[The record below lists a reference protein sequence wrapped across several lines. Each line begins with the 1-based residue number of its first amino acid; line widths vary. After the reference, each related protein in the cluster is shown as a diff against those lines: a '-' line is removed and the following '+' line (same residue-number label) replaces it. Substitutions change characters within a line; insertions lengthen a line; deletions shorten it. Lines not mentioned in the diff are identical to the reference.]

1 MKLRGFV
8 LALLLPLCSWPLCSC
23 TWRTG
28 VQPSVVVIMVEN
40 LGVGAFSCSDGS
52 GTVDSTDTSGVTRT
66 AGSSASGFQIFC
78 DEAVR
83 FTHAYTPSALSQPAV
98 ASLLTAKYPFDH
110 GVRNN
115 GAQAISAKEETVA
128 EVAVTQGLRT
138 AFFSGGPPIWR
149 RSGFSQGF
157 EIFDDSITLSLGHL
171 YRPAA
176 DVINLFLN
184 WQLAE
189 APHGSFFSFLY
200 LADPQFIDVPTVNDL
215 GELRES
221 SYSSQ
226 LAVVDEALAKLVRQ
240 MKARKIWD
248 SSDVYLIG
256 LGANSAEGRAE
267 EIPAMNL
274 FSEST
279 RATLMIKP
287 SRKTR
292 EGPFNWKI
300 DSNVSLVDVGAT
312 LFDMMGEWAKRKYPL
327 ATSLRSALVGPEPT
341 WAADRRV
348 VSESGWAEWQG
359 LGGIRAAVRQ
369 GPTLFLFDERSLIY
383 DTLTDNLEVIPLPN
397 RDSTSVLLRG
407 QLSEFLR
414 EHGYAPW
421 RSPGRFV
428 ADQAEL
434 ARELWRDRAPD
445 RETLARLRD
454 LSSRHPENAE
464 LKGWRAIIAL
474 RENDWREL
482 KALAGVKAVYR
493 PLWGFIADR
502 NLGLKSTIPGDSC
515 FAFLRG
521 EKHLAR
527 TCYVDG
533 LQDLLTWS
541 DDSNA
546 DAVKTRASESFLRF
560 YVTKAIATRIAE
572 QNEVIGREWDTS
584 VKIQEPDI
592 LELVLAL
599 PEMKRIR
606 HIVKTRVSA
615 ERH

>member
-1 MKLRGFV
+1 
-8 LALLLPLCSWPLCSC
+8 
-23 TWRTG
+23 
-28 VQPSVVVIMVEN
+28 MVEN

-52 GTVDSTDTSGVTRT
+52 GTVDSTDSSGGARAVGNPT
-66 AGSSASGFQIFC
+66 ASGFQSFC

-83 FTHAYTPSALSQPAV
+83 FTHAYTPSVLSQPTV

-110 GVRNN
+110 GVRHN
-115 GAQAISAKEETVA
+115 GAQAISAKEETIA
-128 EVAVTQGLRT
+128 EVAVGRGLRT

-157 EIFDDSITLSLGHL
+157 EIFDDSISLSLGHL

-176 DVINLFLN
+176 EVINLFLN
-184 WQLAE
+184 WQATE
-189 APHGSFFSFLY
+189 APRGNFFSFLY
-200 LADPQFIDVPTVNDL
+200 MADPQFIDVPTTNDL
-215 GELRES
+215 GEIRES
-221 SYSSQ
+221 SYTSQ
-226 LAVVDEALAKLVRQ
+226 LTAVDEALAKLVRQ

-256 LGANSAEGRAE
+256 LGANAADGRAE

-292 EGPFNWKI
+292 DGPFNWKI

-312 LFDMMGEWAKRKYPL
+312 LFDMMGEWTKRKQPL
-327 ATSLRSALVGPEPT
+327 ATSLKSALIGPEPT
-341 WAADRRV
+341 WSADRMI
-348 VSESGWAEWQG
+348 VSESAWAQWQE

-369 GPTLFLFDERSLIY
+369 GPRLFLFDERSLIY
-383 DTLTDNLEVIPLPN
+383 DTLTDNFEVIPLPSG
-397 RDSTSVLLRG
+397 DAATLLLRG
-407 QLSEFLR
+407 KFSEFLR
-414 EHGYAPW
+414 DHGYIPW

-445 RETLARLRD
+445 KETLSRLRD
-454 LSSRHPENAE
+454 LSNRRPDSDE
-464 LKGWRAIIAL
+464 LKGWRAIMTL
-474 RENDWREL
+474 RENDWHEL
-482 KALAGVKAVYR
+482 KTLAGTGKHAYR
-493 PLWGFIADR
+493 PLWAFVADR
-502 NLGLKSTIPGDSC
+502 NLGTKTSIPEDPC
-515 FAFLRG
+515 FAFLKGDR
-521 EKHLAR
+521 HLPRPCNAE
-527 TCYVDG
+527 G

-541 DDSNA
+541 DDSA
-546 DAVKTRASESFLRF
+546 PEAVKTKASESFLRL
-560 YVTKAIATRIAE
+560 YLTKAIATRIAE

-584 VKIQEPDI
+584 VKIKEPDI

-599 PEMKRIR
+599 PEMKRFR
-606 HIVKTRVSA
+606 HIVKARTSS